1 MLRTPASRPGLRVP
15 KPDRRPGAPCPEF
28 GRPHRWNLHLFC
40 YICRTWKA
48 FRTNQET
55 NFRFAA
61 RLSLYLPYETSDNHN
76 DTARRD
82 ALRRSAGSDPADA
95 RRQDARHGRRRHD
108 DPVWV
113 ARHIQQLRDGHFLA
127 DAVADILVL
136 LRAGAVRLLRRDG
149 ILPFR
154 QRQSGADRL
163 AAVPA
168 RHGRIRWKTSGAI
181 RRCVRAPSWA
191 IWAAI

>member
-1 MLRTPASRPGLRVP
+1 MLRTPAPRPVRGGGSRSPIAGRA
-15 KPDRRPGAPCPEF
+15 RRGPEF
-28 GRPHRWNLHLFC
+28 GRPHRRNLHLFC

-76 DTARRD
+76 DTVRRD

-136 LRAGAVRLLRRDG
+136 LRTGAVRLLRRDG

-163 AAVPA
+163 GWPATCTSSVPKP
-168 RHGRIRWKTSGAI
+168 RRTRWPWT
-181 RRCVRAPSWA
+181 
-191 IWAAI
+191 